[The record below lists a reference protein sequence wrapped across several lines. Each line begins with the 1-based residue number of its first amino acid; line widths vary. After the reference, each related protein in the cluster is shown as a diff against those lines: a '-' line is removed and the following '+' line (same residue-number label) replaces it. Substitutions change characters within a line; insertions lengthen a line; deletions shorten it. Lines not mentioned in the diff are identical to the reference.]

1 MRWIYLSP
9 HFDDAVLS
17 CGGLIFE
24 HSRQGLPV
32 EIWTIFAGDAPDG
45 PLSPLALRCHIDWGI
60 PDPHTLVAVRREE
73 DQTAAAIVGAETVH
87 FSLPDCIYRLS
98 EQGEPLYPEEVFA
111 PFHPFDMGLDAD
123 IAAVLAGELTEDDI
137 LVAPLAI
144 GQHVDHRLA
153 RLAAERLQRP
163 LRYYAD
169 IPYVLRKPELLAPA
183 IQGMELQRYPVS
195 EAGLHGWLEG
205 SAAYQSQM
213 VMVFETEAKMRS
225 ELRAEWE
232 NRHEID
238 LTHYQFPQRRI

>member
-24 HSRQGLPV
+24 QSHQGQAV
-32 EIWTIFAGDAPDG
+32 EIWTIFAGDAPEA
-45 PLSPLALRCHIDWGI
+45 PLSPLAQRCHVDWGI

-73 DQTAAAIVGAETVH
+73 DQAAAAIVGAKTVH

-98 EQGEPLYPEEVFA
+98 AQGDPLYPEEVFV
-111 PFHPFDMGLDAD
+111 PFHPFDLGLDAD
-123 IAAVLAGELTEDDI
+123 IAAVLAAELAAQDI

-144 GQHVDHRLA
+144 GEHVDHRLT
-153 RLAAERLQRP
+153 RLAAERLKRP

-169 IPYVLRKPELLAPA
+169 IPYVLRRPELLAPA
-183 IQGMELQRYPVS
+183 TQGMQPERYPVS
-195 EAGLHGWLEG
+195 EEGLQAWLEG
-205 SAAYQSQM
+205 SAAYQTQM
-213 VMVFETEAKMRS
+213 GMVFESEAKMRAAV
-225 ELRAEWE
+225 RIEWE
-232 NRHEID
+232 SRHGID